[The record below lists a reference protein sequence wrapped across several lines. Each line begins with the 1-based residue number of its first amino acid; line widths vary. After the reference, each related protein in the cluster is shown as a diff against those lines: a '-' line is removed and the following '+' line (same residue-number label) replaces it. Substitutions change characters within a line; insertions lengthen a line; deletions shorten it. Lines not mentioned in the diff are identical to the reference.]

1 MNQMKKALS
10 TIFLSSTL
18 LLAAC
23 ADDQQPAEDTTTPE
37 EENTT
42 EEVVDETTVEESTD
56 DATTEDPI
64 EVTMINSDEE
74 ESGTAT
80 FTETEEGVTLTYEF
94 TGLPEGEFGMHIHET
109 GSATAPD
116 FEDADS
122 HWNPSDVEHG
132 VDSETG
138 PHLGDLPNIVVDSSG
153 EVSGEELLEDVTL
166 AEDPAEGQYSLH
178 NDGQGTTLI
187 VHDGADDYET
197 QPTGDAGDR
206 QLAGVIIPVSE

>member
-1 MNQMKKALS
+1 MKKALS

-23 ADDQQPAEDTTTPE
+23 ADTQEPAEDAATTDE
-37 EENTT
+37 ESTT
-42 EEVVDETTVEESTD
+42 EEVVDETTTEEATD
-56 DATTEDPI
+56 EMAAAEPI
-64 EVTMINSDEE
+64 EVTVMNSDEE
-74 ESGTAT
+74 ESGTVT

-109 GSATAPD
+109 GAATAPD
-116 FEDADS
+116 FEDAGS
-122 HWNPSDVEHG
+122 HWNPTDVEHG
-132 VDSETG
+132 VNSETG

-153 EVSGEELLEDVTL
+153 EVSGEELLENVTL
-166 AEDPAEGQYSLH
+166 SEEPAEGEYSLH

-197 QPTGDAGDR
+197 QPTGDAGSR
-206 QLAGVIIPVSE
+206 QLAGVIIPASE